1 MGLGILVIDNVDN
14 KKDYYCPLRTNFFLS
29 SNLLLKVFLRI
40 FFFSLPCMCL
50 VEYLLERAGFIIVLI
65 LKQSLKFV
73 DV

>member
-14 KKDYYCPLRTNFFLS
+14 RKYYHCPLRTNFFLS

-40 FFFSLPCMCL
+40 FFFFLPQMHL
-50 VEYLLERAGFIIVLI
+50 VESFLERAGFIIVSI
-65 LKQSLKFV
+65 AKQSLKFI